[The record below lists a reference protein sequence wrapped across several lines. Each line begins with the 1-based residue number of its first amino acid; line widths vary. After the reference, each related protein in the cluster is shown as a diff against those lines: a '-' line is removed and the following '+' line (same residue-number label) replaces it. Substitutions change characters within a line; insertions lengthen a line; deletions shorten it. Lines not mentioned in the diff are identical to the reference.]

1 MYYIQQKN
9 ISCLEIINNKRNFHL
24 PTIDLF
30 FIKEYAKTVVLLLKE
45 NSLLQ
50 IEILLAVKTSSFT
63 YLELSISRN
72 SFLTSLTK
80 SPPTLLIK
88 EYDKKIFLDALNKA
102 K

>member
-1 MYYIQQKN
+1 M
-9 ISCLEIINNKRNFHL
+9 LTNKRDFHL

-30 FIKEYAKTVVLLLKE
+30 FIKEYEKTVVLLLLKE

-88 EYDKKIFLDALNKA
+88 EYDKKTFLAALNKA